1 MKNKWSFIKAGLLI
15 VFMITLIL
23 SSLQPVTHDLDK
35 LTAASDMKLIGE
47 ATQTAAQEQERKEP
61 ITENTPLPTQP
72 EDAEKK
78 TDQPNTDMPSSE
90 QAQQPNDEPLN
101 TPTIVAVEQGKPNPT
116 NTENTAISANGEE
129 GLENTYF
136 TTNLYNDLVVTVPDF
151 HVVITHLSEALT
163 AVETSATLNGQP
175 VMNFTSKLKF
185 EEGENDVTIKILYED
200 EQQQRIQVTQQYSVM
215 LNSKDLVIQTNLKDH
230 TTQKDLLYFVASAAI
245 GEKTV
250 PIAVTHNKEVITSSS
265 NSFTIKLE
273 DGANIIQIA
282 AQDGTQTKTVEAI
295 VTYEKQK
302 GQITFKTTLQDQK
315 VAIPQYAFSVQA
327 FYNRVEIP
335 FSVSLN
341 GEPLQAATQFEV
353 SLQNGTNIIHLEA
366 KHAGEQLTKQYK
378 ILYTDPSIAPVEV
391 IDELAPTLKTD
402 LQDGASIK
410 GLVKTINVWPTTA
423 SGERIRGKNVTVT
436 VNGTGTPFVWDD
448 AEKTSYK
455 LSLQDGLNKVEIR
468 VWDAEGR
475 VTKQTFSITAKNMDK
490 QVIGQATISLEASV
504 LGIPYLIA
512 PTKVDIH
519 QNEKGSYIIDQFL
532 RKHGFKYDQ
541 TGTLDNN
548 FYLSTIYKQNMLANL
563 AIPAD
568 LWSLV
573 EQYSTRSNRDDYDL
587 HSLGEFDFAN
597 GAGWMYSINGDYPN
611 YGFSDAYFLDGD
623 VVRIRFT
630 LHYGK
635 DIAGYNGL
643 GGGNDKSWN
652 KEW

>member
-1 MKNKWSFIKAGLLI
+1 MNNKRSFIKAGILI
-15 VFMITLIL
+15 VFILALII
-23 SSLQPVTHDLDK
+23 SSLQPVTHDLDQ
-35 LTAASDMKLIGE
+35 LAAASDMKLIGE
-47 ATQTAAQEQERKEP
+47 ATPTATVTQESNEP
-61 ITENTPLPTQP
+61 ISENTPPPTQT
-72 EDAEKK
+72 EDVEKK
-78 TDQPNTDMPSSE
+78 QEQPNTTTPPREQTQQPSDKPLNAATIVTPEQGDPNPSS
-90 QAQQPNDEPLN
+90 
-101 TPTIVAVEQGKPNPT
+101 
-116 NTENTAISANGEE
+116 TESTVITVNGED
-129 GLENTYF
+129 GLDNTYF
-136 TTNLYNDLVVTVPDF
+136 TTNLYDGLIVTVPDF
-151 HVVITHLSEALT
+151 HVVLTHLNEALT
-163 AVETSATLNGQP
+163 AIETSATLNGQP
-175 VMNFTSKLKF
+175 VMNFSSKLAF
-185 EEGENDVTIKILYED
+185 EEGENAVTITVLYED
-200 EQQQRIQVTQQYSVM
+200 KQQQPVQVTQNYNVQ

-250 PIAVTHNKEVITSSS
+250 PVTVSYNDEVITSSS
-265 NSFTIKLE
+265 NSFSLKLK
-273 DGANIIQIA
+273 DGANTIQIT
-282 AQDGTQTKTVEAI
+282 AQDGSHMKTFEAN
-295 VTYEKQK
+295 VTYEKPK
-302 GQITFKTTLQDQK
+302 GQITFDTTLQDQK
-315 VAIPQYAFSVQA
+315 VAIPQYTFEAQA
-327 FYNRVEIP
+327 FYNSEAIP
-335 FSVSLN
+335 FTVSFN
-341 GEPLQAATQFEV
+341 GEPLQDAAQYEV
-353 SLQNGTNIIHLEA
+353 TLKNGTNTIQLAA
-366 KHAGEQLTKQYK
+366 KHAGEQLTKQFK
-378 ILYTDPSIAPVEV
+378 ILYTDPSVAPVEV
-391 IDELAPTLKTD
+391 IDKLAPTLKTD

-423 SGERIRGKNVTVT
+423 SGERIRGKNVAVK
-436 VNGTGTPFVWDD
+436 VNGTGIPFVWDD

-468 VWDAEGR
+468 VWDNDGR

-548 FYLSTIYKQNMLANL
+548 FYLSAIYKQNMLANV
-563 AIPAD
+563 AIPED
-568 LWSLV
+568 LWTLV
-573 EQYSTRSNRDDYDL
+573 EQNSARSNRDDYDL

-635 DIAGYNGL
+635 DIGGYNGL
-643 GGGNDKSWN
+643 GGSNDATWN